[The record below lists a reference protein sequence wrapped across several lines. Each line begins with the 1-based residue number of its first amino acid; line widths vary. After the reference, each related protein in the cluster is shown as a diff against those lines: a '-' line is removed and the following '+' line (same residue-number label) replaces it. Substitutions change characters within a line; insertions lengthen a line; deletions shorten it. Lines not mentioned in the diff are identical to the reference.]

1 MIQVDAEE
9 LRKLKAVAVLRAK
22 LSQLNSLNLLVSDD
36 SFRNW
41 DSQFQNDISALVNS
55 LGKEVATLVFP
66 AVEAAY
72 ASGVNSAKSAMSTG

>member
-1 MIQVDAEE
+1 MIQIDAAE
-9 LRKLKAVAVLRAK
+9 LRKLKAVAVLRTK

-55 LGKEVATLVFP
+55 LGNEVASLIIP
-66 AVEAAY
+66 AVEEACFY
-72 ASGVNSAKSAMSTG
+72 GVNSVKRD

>member
-1 MIQVDAEE
+1 MIQIDAAE

-55 LGKEVATLVFP
+55 LGSEVATLIFT
-66 AVEAAY
+66 AIEEAY
-72 ASGVNSAKSAMSTG
+72 AAGVNSAQR

>member
-1 MIQVDAEE
+1 MIQIDAVE

-55 LGKEVATLVFP
+55 LGSEVATLVFP
-66 AVEAAY
+66 AVEEAY
-72 ASGVNSAKSAMSTG
+72 VFGVNSAQRVLRMN

>member
-1 MIQVDAEE
+1 MIQIDAAE
-9 LRKLKAVAVLRAK
+9 LRKLKTVAVLRAK

-55 LGKEVATLVFP
+55 LGSEVATLIFP
-66 AVEAAY
+66 AVEEAY
-72 ASGVNSAKSAMSTG
+72 VFGVNSAQRVLRMS

>member
-1 MIQVDAEE
+1 MIQIDAVE

-55 LGKEVATLVFP
+55 LGKEVATLIFP
-66 AVEAAY
+66 AVEEAY
-72 ASGVNSAKSAMSTG
+72 VFGVNSAQRVLRMS

>member
-55 LGKEVATLVFP
+55 LGKEVATLVFLQLRKRMLL
-66 AVEAAY
+66 V
-72 ASGVNSAKSAMSTG
+72 